1 MRAREIII
9 LRMLLQKE
17 YVLPAEFTNRLA
29 ISLRT
34 VRMDI
39 RSLNEYYKS
48 VVKQPGDT
56 LIRSSPI
63 RGYYIHSSDQAE
75 ARYCLEQLIQDARTK
90 SYPETANERFL
101 FLLLHLS
108 FLDQPTATRDL
119 AEIMYASK
127 TSVTQS
133 LKEIAHYLTGFD
145 QIQLQTSLKGIEL
158 VGSERMKRHVITA
171 TLNYYT
177 FGSILMDKAL
187 RFIFGES
194 YAHLYTWLQGY
205 LPQLL
210 ERYQYDLIDKSM
222 EGFLLDIFIT
232 IKREEKGYTLE
243 SEPEQTDIAVWTK
256 ELMQA
261 LADQQV
267 ELSSSGAIFLQECRS
282 AKRVIYQERMSQPV
296 TTDSVQF
303 TQRFLQLVDHH
314 YGTAYTT
321 DVALCTRLS
330 IHNESMLHRIRQGHF
345 EHNPILEQV
354 KNNYPLQMEMAALCT
369 RLLSENESFSLSEH
383 EISYIALYFASFTRQ
398 TKKAILICD
407 LGESVAHHM
416 MGQIYQACGEQLE
429 ITKRISLSHLRQQV
443 PETDMIITVSRIFD
457 VQLPEHIQVVY
468 VNYILNDEDIRRIQ
482 QLL

>member
-1 MRAREIII
+1 MM
-9 LRMLLQKE
+9 RMLLQKDH
-17 YVLPAEFTNRLA
+17 VLPAEFTNRLA

-39 RSLNEYYKS
+39 RSLNEYYKAVYEHS
-48 VVKQPGDT
+48 GDT
-56 LIRSSPI
+56 LIRSSPT
-63 RGYYIHSSDQAE
+63 RGYYIRPSDQAG
-75 ARYCLEQLIQDARTK
+75 ARYCLEQLIQDARTQ

-133 LKEIAHYLTGFD
+133 LKEIAHYLAGFD
-145 QIQLQTSLKGIEL
+145 HIQLQTSLKGIQL
-158 VGSERMKRHVITA
+158 VGSERMKRHVIAA

-194 YAHLYTWLQGY
+194 YVQLYTWLQSY

-210 ERYQYDLIDKSM
+210 ERHQYDLIDKSA
-222 EGFLLDIFIT
+222 EGFLLDTFIT

-243 SEPEQTDIAVWTK
+243 PQSLPSAAWTA

-261 LADQQV
+261 LADRKT
-267 ELSSSGAIFLQECRS
+267 ELSPVGAAFLQECLG
-282 AKRVIYQERMSQPV
+282 AKRVIYREPTPNPAAAESLR
-296 TTDSVQF
+296 F
-303 TQRFLQLVDHH
+303 TQQFLQMVDRN
-314 YGTAYTT
+314 YGTSYTS
-321 DVALCTRLS
+321 DAALYTRLS
-330 IHNESMLHRIRQGHF
+330 MHNESMLNRIRQGHF

-354 KNNYPLQMEMAALCT
+354 KEQYPRQMEMAALCSHF
-369 RLLSENESFSLSEH
+369 LPDNGPSSLNEH
-383 EISYIALYFASFTRQ
+383 EISYIALYFASFARQ

-416 MGQIYQACGEQLE
+416 IRQIYKSCGERLE
-429 ITKRISLSHLRQQV
+429 ITKRTSLSHLRQNV